1 MPIILDGTNGETFPS
16 WTTAGRPSPVAPGQ
30 TGYNTTLNVLETYN
44 GTAWDVSSVAAPT
57 TTGNVLFTTNGT
69 SWSSTPKIT
78 SGTVNAGG
86 TNPFPGAG
94 GPIVVDFTDIPSWA
108 KRITVMLRGVST
120 NGTSVIQVQI
130 GSGSIVST
138 GYIGGLSIVSLVV
151 ANATGGSSFTT
162 GCGFAG
168 AVAGATYNGI
178 MTIANVF
185 GNAWVFQG
193 SASGG
198 AVGTTM
204 INSASGVTL
213 GGVLDRLRI
222 TTINGLDTFD
232 AGTINIL
239 YE

>member
-86 TNPFPGAG
+86 TNPFPGGG
-94 GPIVVDFTDIPSWA
+94 GPIAVDFTGIPAWT
-108 KRITVMLRGVST
+108 KRITVMLNGVST
-120 NGTSVIQVQI
+120 NGTSPFIIQLGSTTIATI
-130 GSGSIVST
+130 GYSGWNWNQNGTVFLAPTYGIGAFLNPTATNGHTGTYIITNISGNTWQST
-138 GYIGGLSIVSLVV
+138 GM
-151 ANATGGSSFTT
+151 ATTSSGGSSSGT
-162 GCGFAG
+162 GS
-168 AVAGATYNGI
+168 I
-178 MTIANVF
+178 
-185 GNAWVFQG
+185 
-193 SASGG
+193 
-198 AVGTTM
+198 
-204 INSASGVTL
+204 TL
-213 GGVLDRLRI
+213 TGVLDRLKI
-222 TTINGLDTFD
+222 IASSTGLPVDTFD
-232 AGTINIL
+232 AGSINIM